1 MASAQPAVRIDS
13 LEKRYASGTL
23 ALKGVSFDVEEGE
36 FFGQRFRLDQDG
48 PRHRVADGVTEN
60 HGVARTGTD
69 DDKRLGGGSSHGE
82 SPRKW

>member
-36 FFGQRFRLDQDG
+36 FCAYVAEDGTPCRNHARPGSRFCG
-48 PRHRVADGVTEN
+48 VHADCE
-60 HGVARTGTD
+60 
-69 DDKRLGGGSSHGE
+69 
-82 SPRKW
+82 